1 MSPDPN
7 LKPLQKAAHCGCAGG
22 CSAAATAA
30 AEIPPA
36 SNLAQSDGVPV
47 FLIPTMDCPNE
58 ENDIRRAV
66 AGIEGIRSLR
76 FQLSARTVSID
87 ATTETLDVALA
98 AIRNAGFDPKSV
110 SAGQAANKNAGLSE
124 LWRSVLALGLAVG
137 AEALDFFAPDTLP
150 FKGFGMALA
159 VVAIWLSGISTYSK
173 GVAALRRGQL
183 NMNALMGVAVTGA
196 FLIGQ
201 WPEAAM
207 VMALYAIA
215 ELIEARSV
223 DRARNAIKGLLDLTP
238 ETAEVRQAD
247 GTWREVSAAEVKLE
261 ASVRVK
267 PGARIPLDGQVTAI
281 IIGGPIRYYAFP
293 KVKREKIC
301 NYRRAIYN
309 AFRG

>member
-1 MSPDPN
+1 MSLDPN
-7 LKPLQKAAHCGCAGG
+7 PKPHQETAHCGCAGG
-22 CSAAATAA
+22 CSAAAPAVAERPAA
-30 AEIPPA
+30 SDI
-36 SNLAQSDGVPV
+36 AQSDGVPV
-47 FLIPTMDCPNE
+47 FL
-58 ENDIRRAV
+58 
-66 AGIEGIRSLR
+66 
-76 FQLSARTVSID
+76 
-87 ATTETLDVALA
+87 
-98 AIRNAGFDPKSV
+98 K
-110 SAGQAANKNAGLSE
+110 
-124 LWRSVLALGLAVG
+124 LWRSILALGLAVG

-267 PGARIPLDGQVTAI
+267 PGARIPLDGQVTA
-281 IIGGPIRYYAFP
+281 GSSAVNQAPVTAKYP
-293 KVKREKIC
+293 D
-301 NYRRAIYN
+301 
-309 AFRG
+309 

>member
-22 CSAAATAA
+22 CSAVATAA
-30 AEIPPA
+30 AEIPSA
-36 SNLAQSDGVPV
+36 YNLAQSDGVPV

-76 FQLSARTVSID
+76 FQLSARTVLID
-87 ATTETLDVALA
+87 ATTEALDVALA
-98 AIRNAGFDPKSV
+98 AIRNAGFDPKPV

-150 FKGFGMALA
+150 FKGFGMVLA
-159 VVAIWLSGISTYSK
+159 IIAIWLSGISTYSK

-247 GTWREVSAAEVKLE
+247 GTWREVSGRRGKAGSLCAGQTRRQNT
-261 ASVRVK
+261 ARWSGDGRQQCGQS
-267 PGARIPLDGQVTAI
+267 GAGH
-281 IIGGPIRYYAFP
+281 
-293 KVKREKIC
+293 
-301 NYRRAIYN
+301 RRKYPD
-309 AFRG
+309 

>member
-1 MSPDPN
+1 MSLEPN
-7 LKPLQKAAHCGCAGG
+7 SKPLQEPAHCGCAGG
-22 CSAAATAA
+22 CSAAAPAVG
-30 AEIPPA
+30 EIPSA
-36 SNLAQSDGVPV
+36 SNPAQNNGVPV
-47 FLIPTMDCPNE
+47 FLIPSMDCPNE

-87 ATTETLDVALA
+87 ASTDALNAALA
-98 AIRNAGFDPKSV
+98 AIRQAGFSPKAV
-110 SAGQAANKNAGLSE
+110 SADQAANENVGVSE
-124 LWRSVLALGLAVG
+124 LWRSILALGLAVG

-159 VVAIWLSGISTYSK
+159 IAAIWLSGISTYSK

-223 DRARNAIKGLLDLTP
+223 DRARNAIKGLLDLAP
-238 ETAEVRQAD
+238 DTAEVRQPHGA
-247 GTWREVSAAEVKLE
+247 WQQAAA
-261 ASVRVK
+261 ASV
-267 PGARIPLDGQVTAI
+267 ALDE
-281 IIGGPIRYYAFP
+281 IG
-293 KVKREKIC
+293 
-301 NYRRAIYN
+301 RAHV
-309 AFRG
+309 